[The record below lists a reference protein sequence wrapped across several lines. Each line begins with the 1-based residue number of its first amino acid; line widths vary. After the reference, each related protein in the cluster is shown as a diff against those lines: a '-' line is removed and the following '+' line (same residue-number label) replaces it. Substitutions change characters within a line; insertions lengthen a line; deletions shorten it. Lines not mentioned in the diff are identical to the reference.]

1 MFADDVLSDQTF
13 LDEGVS
19 LMLLLPTPQILLFAG
34 IMPDENPSH
43 ANSTVN
49 CGVSRQLSA

>member
-19 LMLLLPTPQILLFAG
+19 LTLLLPTPQILLFAG